1 MRSAPR
7 KRLPIERVG
16 PRVAR
21 LGVRYRIKCAA
32 CAMGALVCTQV
43 ACAETMGAAASVA
56 ASSSLAASPA
66 AASSV
71 ATSSVAASPVATSP
85 VAGSPVA
92 PSAAGTPAAA
102 GALAQ
107 AVAFENGEGVP
118 KDLRRAA
125 ALYCDAAREGNA
137 DAQYGL
143 GWMYANGRGMPR
155 DDAVA
160 ASLLALAEASG
171 QPDAQKAL
179 RYLGSERGHL
189 PDCMRPAEPDN
200 VDPFARDNTASD
212 PFATLP
218 PWKKQ
223 IADLVESLAPKYA
236 VNPRLAL
243 AVITVESNFEP
254 RARSD
259 KDARGLMQL
268 VAGTADRFRVADRFD
283 IRENVRGGLAYLQWL
298 LAYYQGQVPLAA
310 AAYNAGEG
318 AVDKYRGIPPYAETR
333 AYVKRVLA
341 LYPGET
347 HPYDPS
353 IAGPSPI
360 LAGPVAG
367 TL

>member
-1 MRSAPR
+1 V
-7 KRLPIERVG
+7 IEMPAERAG
-16 PRVAR
+16 
-21 LGVRYRIKCAA
+21 LGVAASRMRRRIKCAV
-32 CAMGALVCTQV
+32 CVMGALVCTQGTR
-43 ACAETMGAAASVA
+43 AEVIAAVPSK
-56 ASSSLAASPA
+56 
-66 AASSV
+66 
-71 ATSSVAASPVATSP
+71 AASPVAASI
-85 VAGSPVA
+85 VA
-92 PSAAGTPAAA
+92 PAAGTAAA
-102 GALAQ
+102 ASVLAQ
-107 AVAFENGEGVP
+107 AVAYENGEGVA

-125 ALYCDAAREGNA
+125 ALYCEAAREGNA

-160 ASLLALAEASG
+160 ASLLALAAAAG
-171 QPDAQKAL
+171 QPDAAKAL
-179 RYLGSERGHL
+179 RFVGGERGHL

-212 PFATLP
+212 PFAALP

-223 IADLVESLAPKYA
+223 IADVVESLAPKYA

-268 VAGTADRFRVADRFD
+268 VAGTAERFRVADRYD

-347 HPYDPS
+347 HPYDPR
-353 IAGPSPI
+353 IADPSPI